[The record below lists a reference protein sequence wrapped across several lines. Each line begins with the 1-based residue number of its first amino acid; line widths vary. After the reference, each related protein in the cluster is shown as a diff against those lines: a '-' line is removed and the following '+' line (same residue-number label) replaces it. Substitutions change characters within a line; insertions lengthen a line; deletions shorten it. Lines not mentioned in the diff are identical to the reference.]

1 MNMRVLTLAVLALA
15 TTAFSQTVPAP
26 DPNPTPNFPAAGAA
40 AASEASGVFQLKY
53 FTMQYG
59 TGLINATNAGTLGDG
74 TDPSGTICANFYAF
88 DPNEEM
94 MACCACK
101 ITPNGLVS
109 LDVKTDIYNNML
121 INNPPSSITVKVLST
136 VAGSGA
142 CNAATQPV
150 GGAGSNLARGLKIW
164 GTTLHSIQP
173 QGSPLPPPLLGMTET
188 EFAKAE
194 LSAGELGKLTQYCRF
209 IQILGSQVTG
219 ICKACRTGALGAV
232 GQ

>member
-15 TTAFSQTVPAP
+15 TTAFSQTLPAP
-26 DPNPTPNFPAAGAA
+26 DPNSPAPQGG
-40 AASEASGVFQLKY
+40 ASEASGVFQLKY

-59 TGLINATNAGTLGDG
+59 TGLINATNAGTLAG
-74 TDPSGTICANFYAF
+74 TDPDGTICANFYAF

-136 VAGSGA
+136 AAGSGA
-142 CNAATQPV
+142 CNAATGPAD
-150 GGAGSNLARGLKIW
+150 GGTNLARGLKIW

-173 QGSPLPPPLLGMTET
+173 QGSPLPPALLGMTET

-194 LSAGELGKLTQYCRF
+194 LSRGELGKLTQYCRF